1 MTEPFST
8 ADLFDDRGEQLQ
20 SVSLQMQNMGG
31 RTRFSGPV
39 RTVRCYRD
47 NALLKS
53 ILSTPGDGAV
63 LVVDGG
69 GALES
74 ALVGD
79 IIAGLGVENGWA
91 GIVVHGVIRDRVAIG
106 ELPIGV
112 KALGSNPQKSS
123 KTGEGEADQP
133 VSFGGVTFR
142 PGAMLFSDEDGILVE
157 RE

>member
-1 MTEPFST
+1 
-8 ADLFDDRGEQLQ
+8 
-20 SVSLQMQNMGG
+20 
-31 RTRFSGPV
+31 
-39 RTVRCYRD
+39 VRCYRD

>member
-1 MTEPFST
+1 MSETIGT
-8 ADLFDDRGEQLQ
+8 ADLYDERGEELQ
-20 SVSLQMQNMGG
+20 SVSIQFQNIGG
-31 RTRFSGPV
+31 HAQFSGPV

-53 ILSTPGDGAV
+53 ILGTPGEGAV
-63 LVVDGG
+63 LVIDGG

-79 IIAGLGVENGWA
+79 IIAGLGVDNGWA
-91 GIVVHGVIRDRVAIG
+91 GLVVHGVIRDRVALG

-123 KTGEGEADQP
+123 KTGAGEAD
-133 VSFGGVTFR
+133 VTVEFGGVSFR

-157 RE
+157 H